1 MYKTVNMKNNYAMGY
16 FIIGRTM
23 GITTQKLNNSGEFS
37 WDRVLTDF
45 RTKIK
50 NTAPWFHMLRKYS
63 EHQ

>member
-1 MYKTVNMKNNYAMGY
+1 MKNNYAVGY

-45 RTKIK
+45 RTKNRIQQY
-50 NTAPWFHMLRKYS
+50 AIIA
-63 EHQ
+63 